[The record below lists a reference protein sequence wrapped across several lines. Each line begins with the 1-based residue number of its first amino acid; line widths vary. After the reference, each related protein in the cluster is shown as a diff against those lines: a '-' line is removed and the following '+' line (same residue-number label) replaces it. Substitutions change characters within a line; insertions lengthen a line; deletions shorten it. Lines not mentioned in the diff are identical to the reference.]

1 MATTS
6 LPLNKFRLLN
16 QVLNSGSN
24 MIYSQ
29 SLDVS
34 TIVLSSQIT
43 NVTSSIQLIDVYVV
57 KSGSLAQAT
66 LLKSGSIPPNESM
79 NPLAGKLVIERG
91 DSLYI
96 RTAYSGSLESALSVL
111 ENANS

>member
-1 MATTS
+1 MATNQ
-6 LPLNKFRLLN
+6 LPLNKFRLLTKT
-16 QVLNSGSN
+16 LNSGSN
-24 MIYSQ
+24 LIYSQ

-43 NVTSSIQLIDVYVV
+43 NLTSSIQLIDVFLQ
-57 KSGSLAQAT
+57 KSGSSNQVI

-79 NPLAGKLVIERG
+79 SPLAGKLVIERY
-91 DSLYI
+91 DALYVA
-96 RTAYSGSLESALSVL
+96 TAQSGSLDSVLSVL